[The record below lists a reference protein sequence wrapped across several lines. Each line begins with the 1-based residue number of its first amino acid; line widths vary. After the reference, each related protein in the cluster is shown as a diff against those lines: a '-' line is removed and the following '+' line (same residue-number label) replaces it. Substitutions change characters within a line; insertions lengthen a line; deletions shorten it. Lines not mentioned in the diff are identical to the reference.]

1 MKYKLVIFDLDGT
14 LVDSSIGILKAI
26 EQTIIENKLPKL
38 DDETKA
44 SFIGPLVFDSFKR
57 VYGYND
63 DLTNNF
69 TQYYR
74 NIYKKYFLNEC
85 KIYDGIIELL
95 QYLKEQNCYISIAT
109 YKKDDHAKKLISDL
123 NINRYFDYILGSDLE
138 SKKTKQD
145 IIKENI
151 AHFNL
156 TQQDCIMIGDSIHDA
171 KGAMECG
178 IDFIGVTYG
187 FGFKNKN
194 EVTNFNAVCS
204 VNSPIEIIKY
214 FKGCI

>member
-26 EQTIIENKLPKL
+26 EYTIVENKLPKL
-38 DDETKA
+38 DDEIKA

-57 VYGYND
+57 VYGYDD
-63 DLTNNF
+63 DLTNNI

-74 NIYKKYFLNEC
+74 NVYKKYFLNDC

-123 NINRYFDYILGSDLE
+123 NINSYFDYILGSDLE
-138 SKKTKQD
+138 SKMTKQD
-145 IIKENI
+145 IIKANI
-151 AHFNL
+151 ALFNL
-156 TQQDCIMIGDSIHDA
+156 TQRDCIMIGDSIHDA

-187 FGFKNKN
+187 FGFKDEKDLQSYPNKLCAKN
-194 EVTNFNAVCS
+194 
-204 VNSPIEIIKY
+204 PYKIIDFLKQ
-214 FKGCI
+214 